1 MMSSHDGRR
10 TRWCAALGLCALV
23 FVFPHAAAAQGGGW
37 DGRVRVS
44 VNGGIQASGNSF
56 GESLSFPK
64 NAETE
69 TVAVT
74 TDAKRSTLVDGGI
87 VVRVKGGFGVGVA
100 VSYISHD
107 ANANITALVPHP
119 IFFNQ
124 PRTVT
129 GTAPLTR
136 SETAAHVDAT
146 YIIASPSIDLVLS
159 GGASVF
165 SVSQQLV
172 TDVAYTEVYPYDT
185 ATFSSAVTGAA
196 KATPIG
202 YNAGADVTWKLAS
215 HVGIGGVV
223 RYSRATVTLTSG
235 SVSISDHAGGLQ
247 AGAGLRLA
255 F

>member
-1 MMSSHDGRR
+1 MMSWRDGRR
-10 TRWCAALGLCALV
+10 AWWCAPLALCALV
-23 FVFPHAAAAQGGGW
+23 FGLPRAAAAQSGW

-74 TDAKRSTLVDGGI
+74 TDAKRSTLFDGGI

-107 ANANITALVPHP
+107 ASANITALVPHP

-129 GTAPLTR
+129 G
-136 SETAAHVDAT
+136 
-146 YIIASPSIDLVLS
+146 
-159 GGASVF
+159 
-165 SVSQQLV
+165 
-172 TDVAYTEVYPYDT
+172 
-185 ATFSSAVTGAA
+185 
-196 KATPIG
+196 
-202 YNAGADVTWKLAS
+202 
-215 HVGIGGVV
+215 
-223 RYSRATVTLTSG
+223 
-235 SVSISDHAGGLQ
+235 
-247 AGAGLRLA
+247 
-255 F
+255 